1 VRSRTIANTERRA
14 LIFAAGLILGFDMF
28 AKKELDYEV
37 ETAFRSAKDV
47 LDFLGIQSPQAA
59 HYSGILTLLSDA
71 VVKQRMKTPTR
82 PRSRYVGKLIS
93 FSKEGDTGQDNGN
106 INDDSDVILP
116 SNNSA
121 PANGDIGGLWMPD
134 ISGQPTEV
142 DGDMLRGWDI
152 LDLSQWDSFPFYSPR
167 VFGSD

>member
-82 PRSRYVGKLIS
+82 PRRKG
-93 FSKEGDTGQDNGN
+93 
-106 INDDSDVILP
+106 ILVKTM
-116 SNNSA
+116 A
-121 PANGDIGGLWMPD
+121 TLMTTAM
-134 ISGQPTEV
+134 
-142 DGDMLRGWDI
+142 
-152 LDLSQWDSFPFYSPR
+152 
-167 VFGSD
+167 

>member
-1 VRSRTIANTERRA
+1 
-14 LIFAAGLILGFDMF
+14 MF
-28 AKKELDYEV
+28 AKRELDYEV
-37 ETAFRSAKDV
+37 ETTFRSAKDV

-71 VVKQRMKTPTR
+71 IVKQRTSLPTR

-93 FSKEGDTGQDNGN
+93 FSKEGDTGQDNSN
-106 INDDSDVILP
+106 SNDGDDVILP
-116 SNNSA
+116 VNNTG
-121 PANGDIGGLWMPD
+121 PANGEISGVWITD
-134 ISGQPTEV
+134 ISGQPAEI
-142 DGDMLRGWDI
+142 DGDMLRGWDN

>member
-1 VRSRTIANTERRA
+1 MANNKFRA

-37 ETAFRSAKDV
+37 ETTFRSAKDV

-93 FSKEGDTGQDNGN
+93 FNKEGGTGQDNSNLNSNAG
-106 INDDSDVILP
+106 DSVALP
-116 SNNSA
+116 QNNTA
-121 PANGDIGGLWMPD
+121 PASGDIGGLWMTD
-134 ISGQPTEV
+134 ISGQPTEM

>member
-1 VRSRTIANTERRA
+1 
-14 LIFAAGLILGFDMF
+14 MF

-71 VVKQRMKTPTR
+71 VVKQRMKMPTR

-93 FSKEGDTGQDNGN
+93 FSKEGDMSHDNSSS
-106 INDDSDVILP
+106 NDGGDVILP
-116 SNNSA
+116 NPA
-121 PANGDIGGLWMPD
+121 PANGDIGGLWMTD
-134 ISGQPTEV
+134 IAGQPAEM
-142 DGDMLRGWDI
+142 DGDVLREWDI

-167 VFGSD
+167 VFGAD